1 MSDGQPRLLVLGAHP
16 DDAEYHAG
24 GLAARYRAMG
34 RTVKLVSMTN
44 GGAGHHER
52 TYDELVPMR
61 RREAAAAGQVIG
73 AEYETWDYPDGQL
86 MPTLELRQRV
96 IREIRAFAPDLV
108 LTHRTCD
115 YHADHRV
122 AGQAVQDA
130 AYMVTVPGVLPDVP
144 ALRRDPVIA
153 YLPDLFRKPY
163 PLTPD
168 VIIDV
173 TEEVEVIVRML
184 ACQRSQVFEWLPYEE
199 GILDQ
204 VPADEDDRVVWL
216 RDWYAKHVRPRADR
230 YRSELIS
237 RFGKSRGQEI
247 EFIEVFEIS
256 EYGRQVDGST
266 RSALF
271 PDAERGP
278 VDP

>member
-1 MSDGQPRLLVLGAHP
+1 MSADQPRLLILGAHP

-52 TYDELVPMR
+52 SYNELVPMR
-61 RREAAAAGQVIG
+61 RREAAAAGEIIG
-73 AEYETWDYPDGQL
+73 AVYETWDCPDGEL
-86 MPTLELRQRV
+86 LPTLELRQQV

-115 YHADHRV
+115 YHADHRI

-163 PLTPD
+163 PLSPD
-168 VIIDV
+168 VVIDV
-173 TEEVEVIVRML
+173 TDQVDTIVRML

-204 VPADEDDRVVWL
+204 VPVDEGEKLRWL
-216 RDWYAKHVRPRADR
+216 REWYAQHIRPRANR
-230 YRSELIS
+230 FRSELIS
-237 RFGKSRGQEI
+237 RYGERRGCEI
-247 EFIEVFEIS
+247 EFVEVFEIS
-256 EYGRQVDGST
+256 EYGRQADDSMRST
-266 RSALF
+266 LF
-271 PDAERGP
+271 PDTACGP
-278 VDP
+278 H

>member
-1 MSDGQPRLLVLGAHP
+1 MSDDQPRLLILGAHP

-34 RTVKLVSMTN
+34 RTVKMVSMTN

-52 TYDELVPMR
+52 SYDELVPMR
-61 RREAAAAGQVIG
+61 RREAAAAGEIIG
-73 AEYETWDYPDGQL
+73 AVYETWDYPDGEL
-86 MPTLELRQRV
+86 LPTLELRQKV

-115 YHADHRV
+115 YHADHRI

-163 PLTPD
+163 PLSAD
-168 VIIDV
+168 VVIDV
-173 TEEVEVIVRML
+173 TNQVDTIVRML

-199 GILDQ
+199 GILNQ
-204 VPADEDDRVVWL
+204 VPVDEDAKLTWL
-216 RDWYAKHVRPRADR
+216 REWYAQHIRPRADR
-230 YRSELIS
+230 FRSELIS
-237 RFGKSRGQEI
+237 RYGERRGCEI
-247 EFIEVFEIS
+247 EFVEIFEIS

-266 RSALF
+266 RSVLF
-271 PDAERGP
+271 PGAA
-278 VDP
+278 